1 MFAPDTLT
9 AVSAI
14 LAIVERA
21 RRDNAAKREEA
32 PCATRNTPSLSP
44 ERSAA

>member
-1 MFAPDTLT
+1 MPDPDITA
-9 AVSAI
+9 AVSAL

-21 RRDNAAKREEA
+21 RRDNAVKREEA
-32 PCATRNTPSLSP
+32 PCATRNVPSLSP